1 MITQQELLHLPN
13 QGLENLVSTLKN
25 NITRSKAEKKSLAAH
40 AQIIRR
46 GLWLIREEIFNKE
59 KYPKTRQ
66 YKEAFI
72 ALADAYSVAKE
83 LSSRGYNY
91 EPKEKEKMGQ
101 RLNWRTDE
109 ALQKLEEL

>member
-1 MITQQELLHLPN
+1 MITQQELQASLHLPN
-13 QGLENLVSTLKN
+13 QKLENLIST
-25 NITRSKAEKKSLAAH
+25 TRSKAEKKSLVAH
-40 AQIIRR
+40 AQVIRR
-46 GLWLIREEIFNKE
+46 GLWLIREEIFNEE

-83 LSSRGYNY
+83 LSSRWYKY
-91 EPKEKEKMGQ
+91 EPKEKEKIGQ